1 MSNIYRAFEA
11 PQRLGPEANNNPI
24 ERTTCLAPRFNEP
37 ADRPP
42 TLVLALEPKPV
53 LILCNPRPT

>member
-1 MSNIYRAFEA
+1 VHLRRPSGS
-11 PQRLGPEANNNPI
+11 GPNANNNPI

>member
-11 PQRLGPEANNNPI
+11 PQRLGPERQQQPYRAHYLPGAAVQ
-24 ERTTCLAPRFNEP
+24 RTYNELT
-37 ADRPP
+37 